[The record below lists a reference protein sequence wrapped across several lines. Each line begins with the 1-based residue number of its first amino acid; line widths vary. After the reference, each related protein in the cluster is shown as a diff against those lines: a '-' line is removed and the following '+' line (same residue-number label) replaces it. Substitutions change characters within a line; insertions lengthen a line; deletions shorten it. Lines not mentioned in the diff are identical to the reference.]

1 MILKDQEE
9 HICHSY
15 DNDLE
20 NIVDLSPVPLLI
32 HCLGIVRYVNSC
44 CLEMYGFKHADEL
57 LGKNILD
64 FTHPDDV
71 QDVAAAVQAGIINK
85 VRNQVLT
92 TRIINVL
99 GEFIK
104 VETKSSSLQFRG
116 EDCRLV
122 VAYNY
127 DKATKIQNE
136 LNNKKLILDEIAM
149 MIPDSLIV
157 VNNITRE
164 VLFENKSLIETLG
177 YSPEDLGDEDQFRF
191 LVKIIHPDDINK
203 LVDAR
208 KFLHAP
214 ENVGKYVSTEYR
226 IKNKAG
232 RWRWILSRSSLFKKI
247 DGERHQLNFGIAQDI
262 TWQKEAEEELRKNKL
277 LLDKITKT
285 VPNHISVYS
294 INNFERVYNNF
305 FFGEL
310 LGYTPDDSPQSIFDF
325 FAPDHQ
331 EHALSQWSKLPF
343 LADGEI
349 FTSLDKYL
357 TKDGKIKYILSNIT
371 PFLRDKNGQ
380 IEQVLTTNMDV
391 TEFKETEFKL
401 QLSEQTQKAILSSLP
416 DIVFQVDKSGVIL
429 NYYANDLYKAPM
441 EKLGLVGHKV
451 VDALPIKEADDIMR
465 LIDMVINSNRIYSY
479 EYVHSERDTKMYYEL
494 RISKRTENSVII
506 IARDITPLA
515 SARQQLDQ
523 KIVELSA
530 KNAELEK
537 YITSNTELEKFAY
550 IASHDLREPVRSIV
564 GFTQLLQ
571 KRNEQSLDAE
581 SKEFLSNIIESAQRM
596 NSLIHGLLDYSR
608 VSTGGKRFQ
617 FTDLNDTLQKMKAD
631 INTAIEE
638 SGAEILIEKLPTV
651 FCDDLQIRQ
660 LFQNLISNAI
670 KFRSKEHPPVVR
682 ISAERKDNVV
692 LFKVQD
698 NGIGIDMRFKD
709 KVFEIFNRLHSSVN
723 YQGSGIGLAVCKK
736 IVERHGGEVWLESMP
751 NRGTT
756 FYFTIAYV
764 E

>member
-1 MILKDQEE
+1 LILKEQEE
-9 HICHSY
+9 ITPHSY
-15 DNDLE
+15 DNDFE
-20 NIVDLSPVPLLI
+20 NIVDLSPIPLLI
-32 HCLGIVRYVNSC
+32 HYMGVVRYVNSD
-44 CLEMYGFKHADEL
+44 CLRLFGFNHPSQL
-57 LGKNILD
+57 FGKNLLE

-71 QDVAAAVQAGIINK
+71 QEVKAAIQTGIKNK
-85 VRNQVLT
+85 VRNQLLIS
-92 TRIINVL
+92 RMINIH
-99 GEFIK
+99 GEIIK
-104 VETKSSSLQFRG
+104 VETKSSSIQFRG

-127 DKATKIQNE
+127 DLAAKMQSE
-136 LNNKKLILDEIAM
+136 LNNKNLILDKIAM

-157 VNNITRE
+157 VDNITRE
-164 VLFENKSLIETLG
+164 VLFENKPLVETLG
-177 YSPEDLGDEDQFRF
+177 YTEADFGGQDQFRF
-191 LVKIIHPDDINK
+191 IVKIIHPDDIDK
-203 LVDAR
+203 LVLAR
-208 KFLHAP
+208 KFLYEPA
-214 ENVGKYVSTEYR
+214 NAGKYISTEYR

-232 RWRWILSRSSLFKKI
+232 QWRWILSRSTLFKKAEEE
-247 DGERHQLNFGIAQDI
+247 GHQLNFGIAQDI

-277 LLDKITKT
+277 LVDKITKT

-371 PFLRDKNGQ
+371 PFLRDENGQ
-380 IEQVLTTNMDV
+380 IEQVLTTSMDV

-416 DIVFQVDKSGVIL
+416 DMVFQVEKSGKIL
-429 NYYANDLYKAPM
+429 SYYANENYKEPLDSLHLTERFVTDLLPG
-441 EKLGLVGHKV
+441 E
-451 VDALPIKEADDIMR
+451 DADNVMR
-465 LIDMVINSNRIYSY
+465 LLEQVIDNNRIHSY
-479 EYVHSERDTKMYYEL
+479 EYIHYESGTKMNYEF
-494 RISKRTENSVII
+494 RISRRSENSVIV

-515 SARQQLDQ
+515 NARQQLDQ
-523 KIVELSA
+523 KITELSI

-608 VSTGGKRFQ
+608 VSTAGKRFQ

-638 SGAEILIEKLPTV
+638 SGAEILIDKLPTV

-670 KFRSKEHPPVVR
+670 KFRSKD
-682 ISAERKDNVV
+682 A
-692 LFKVQD
+692 
-698 NGIGIDMRFKD
+698 
-709 KVFEIFNRLHSSVN
+709 SSRCS
-723 YQGSGIGLAVCKK
+723 Y
-736 IVERHGGEVWLESMP
+736 
-751 NRGTT
+751 
-756 FYFTIAYV
+756 
-764 E
+764 